1 LQELKIA
8 VLGGAGLTGSCA
20 VRALAESA
28 EVSEGLVADLD
39 GEKARLVADSLG
51 RGKFRGAAVD
61 VRNVRATAAL
71 IRGHDVVI
79 NAVQYYFNLQVMQA
93 ALKAKVNY
101 LDFGGLYH
109 TTLKQLKL
117 DGEFRSRNL
126 LALVGMGGEPG
137 ITNVL
142 TRKAADSMDRVD
154 AVRIRDGSRDL
165 TSANSGFVV
174 TWSLDTF
181 LDELVLEAP
190 VLEDGRI
197 ITVPALSRS
206 EAVTFPKPV
215 GEMETF
221 VTIHSEVATLPAF
234 LKSKGIRTVDWMEG
248 SPDIRSLKLLV
259 DLGLASTEEFDTGS
273 GKVVPRKLLMSLIRS
288 MNLVGYPKRVV
299 PNDWE
304 TTRVVVDGK
313 SSGRRVRRAFD
324 VVIPPKPEWKMSCAQ
339 YAVGIPGSIA
349 ARMIGRGAIK
359 ERGVIPPEAC
369 VPPNELVRDLRG
381 YGFRVSSNLL
391 TPAS

>member
-1 LQELKIA
+1 MPELKVV

-20 VRALAESA
+20 VRALAESP
-28 EVSEGLVADLD
+28 EVSAGLVADLD

-51 RGKFRGAAVD
+51 RGRFQGAAID
-61 VRNVRATAAL
+61 VRDVEATSAM

-79 NAVQYYFNLQVMQA
+79 NAVQYYFNLQVMRA
-93 ALKAKVNY
+93 ALKARVNY

-117 DGEFRSRNL
+117 NGEFRSRNL
-126 LALVGMGGEPG
+126 LAVIGMGGEPG

-142 TRKAADSMDRVD
+142 ARKAADSMDRVS

-165 TSANSGFVV
+165 TAGFSGYVV

-181 LDELVLEAP
+181 LDELVLDAP
-190 VLEDGRI
+190 VLERGRI

-206 EAVTFPKPV
+206 ETVVFPKPI
-215 GEMETF
+215 GSMETF
-221 VTIHSEVATLPAF
+221 VTIHSEVATLPNF
-234 LKSKGIRTVDWMEG
+234 LKSKGVKTVDWMEG

-288 MNLVGYPKRVV
+288 RNLIGYPKGVV

-304 TTRVVVDGK
+304 ATRVLVEGSVAQK
-313 SSGRRVRRAFD
+313 RTTKVFD
-324 VVIPPKPEWKMSCAQ
+324 VVIPPKPEWNMSCAQ

-359 ERGVIPPEAC
+359 DRGVVPPEAC
-369 VPPNELVRDLRG
+369 IPPDELIRELRG
-381 YGFRVSSNLL
+381 YGFKVASRLMA
-391 TPAS
+391 PAR